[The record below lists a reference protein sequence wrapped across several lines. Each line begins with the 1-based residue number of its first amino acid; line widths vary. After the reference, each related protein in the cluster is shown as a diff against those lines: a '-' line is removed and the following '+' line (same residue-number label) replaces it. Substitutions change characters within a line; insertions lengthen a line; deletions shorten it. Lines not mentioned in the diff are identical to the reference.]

1 MAISGVREV
10 RQFGAKGDGT
20 GDDTEA
26 VKKAIAS
33 LPRYG
38 GVLYF
43 PPGSSRSP
51 PPHVSVGSRFQGIT
65 STCQPAPP
73 FSHASA
79 SQRTRN
85 KAPSGMIHLH
95 GIAAAKPQRPMLT
108 PRM

>member
-43 PPGSSRSP
+43 PPG
-51 PPHVSVGSRFQGIT
+51 IA
-65 STCQPAPP
+65 PAP
-73 FSHASA
+73 
-79 SQRTRN
+79 T
-85 KAPSGMIHLH
+85 PS
-95 GIAAAKPQRPMLT
+95 T
-108 PRM
+108 PNRS

>member
-33 LPRYG
+33 LPQYG

-43 PPGSSRSP
+43 PPGIAP
-51 PPHVSVGSRFQGIT
+51 PPTPSFKWGSR
-65 STCQPAPP
+65 AP
-73 FSHASA
+73 A
-79 SQRTRN
+79 SQLPHAVMR
-85 KAPSGMIHLH
+85 SGHLSER
-95 GIAAAKPQRPMLT
+95 GTDR
-108 PRM
+108 

>member
-26 VKKAIAS
+26 VKKAIES

-43 PPGSSRSP
+43 PPGIAPPSP
-51 PPHVSVGSRFQGIT
+51 PPSFKWDHEHLPASSLILSCITTLNTASSKHKPVTRRSTGS
-65 STCQPAPP
+65 QPCLSPCL
-73 FSHASA
+73 
-79 SQRTRN
+79 
-85 KAPSGMIHLH
+85 GV
-95 GIAAAKPQRPMLT
+95 
-108 PRM
+108 